1 MVRIN
6 KISSK
11 MSKQVCVPA
20 FLDQLSLI
28 FCYELPFT
36 AIHWTWGTMFR
47 EKSLRAML
55 AGHKHIQPTWHSNW
69 RAMLA
74 GHKHIQP
81 TWHSNCAALVT
92 KLGKMQ
98 QKQKCT
104 NISSADKTVRT
115 TAAFIFEPVN
125 HESSVNKLGTNL
137 SKSVNIDSFP
147 KPKKWIF

>member
-47 EKSLRAML
+47 EKSL
-55 AGHKHIQPTWHSNW
+55 